1 MGLQPNIPSVLEFR
15 PKFSARPEALFFETS
30 LVGLVFDTTREIPKS
45 QQGDGLPF
53 VLRVAHCN
61 NSLLMSDMRHKY
73 RMVVA
78 KSRLRSK
85 PLNAL

>member
-30 LVGLVFDTTREIPKS
+30 EIPKS